1 MARFSSTLG
10 AVLSIL
16 REMDVRAARAA
27 AEMPF
32 LIVFASRDLPMAE
45 HLAGL
50 LYRGDRAHDIPPL
63 RTTKGALL
71 SDAAQ
76 LARANLVVIV
86 ARADQRDDQ
95 AERLRQALMTSGV
108 PCLMAYLQ
116 PDDAPPATEPAVY
129 IPMSNQ
135 AVDETAAVERL
146 VRAIRDMRVIDDLA
160 LARHLPAFRQ
170 PVIRDLIEETATAN
184 AAYSLGAGLLQINPV
199 TGLPIA
205 VADTIVLTKNQ
216 LLLAYKITLTMG
228 LPADIQHVMPQV
240 LGVIGGGLAFR
251 QAARGA
257 VSLLPALGIAPKV
270 AIAFAGT
277 YAIGEAVYRWCRS
290 GEPLSKVHWRAL
302 YAQALAKG
310 RAVAAALRRIARA
323 LTQRRVRQP
332 ARPEQTA
339 ASHAVLSSNGI
350 IHYS

>member
-16 REMDVRAARAA
+16 REVDVWAARAA
-27 AEMPF
+27 AETPF

-50 LYRGDRAHDIPPL
+50 LYRGDRAYDIPPL
-63 RTTKGALL
+63 HTAKGALL

-76 LARANLVVIV
+76 LARASLVVIV
-86 ARADQRDDQ
+86 ARADQRDDE
-95 AERLRQALMTSGV
+95 AERLRQTLATASI
-108 PCLMAYLQ
+108 PCVMAYLQ
-116 PDDAPPATEPAVY
+116 PDDAPLATEPAVH
-129 IPMSNQ
+129 IRMFNQ

-199 TGLPIA
+199 TGLPVA

-216 LLLAYKITLTMG
+216 LLLAYKITLVMG
-228 LPADIQHVMPQV
+228 LPADVQHIIPQV

-290 GEPLSKVHWRAL
+290 GEPLSKARWRTL
-302 YAQALAKG
+302 YTQALAKG
-310 RAVAAALRRIARA
+310 RAAAAALQRAARTLAQRRFR
-323 LTQRRVRQP
+323 RRVRVP
-332 ARPEQTA
+332 
-339 ASHAVLSSNGI
+339 SVNGVVRN
-350 IHYS
+350 YS

>member
-63 RTTKGALL
+63 RTAKGALL

-76 LARANLVVIV
+76 LVRANLVVIV
-86 ARADQRDDQ
+86 ARADQHDDE
-95 AERLRQALMTSGV
+95 ADRLRQALMTSGV
-108 PCLMAYLQ
+108 PCLMAYLH
-116 PDDAPPATEPAVY
+116 PDDALPATEPAVY
-129 IPMSNQ
+129 IPMSDQ

-146 VRAIRDMRVIDDLA
+146 VRAIREMRVIDDLA

-199 TGLPIA
+199 TGLPVA

-228 LPADIQHVMPQV
+228 LPADVQHVMPQV

-290 GEPLSKVHWRAL
+290 EEPLSEARLRAL
-302 YAQALAKG
+302 YAQARTRG
-310 RAVAAALRRIARA
+310 RAAAAALWQKLRTLIRRRA
-323 LTQRRVRQP
+323 RQP
-332 ARPEQTA
+332 ARPRHTVT
-339 ASHAVLSSNGI
+339 SHSKNGVA
-350 IHYS
+350 HYS

>member
-1 MARFSSTLG
+1 MAGFSSALSTALG
-10 AVLSIL
+10 IL
-16 REMDVRAARAA
+16 REIDVRAVRAA
-27 AEMPF
+27 AETPF
-32 LIVFASRDLPMAE
+32 LLAFASRDLPMAE

-63 RTTKGALL
+63 HAARGALL

-76 LARANLVVIV
+76 FARANLVVIV
-86 ARADQRDDQ
+86 ARADRRDDE
-95 AERLRQALMTSGV
+95 ADRLRQALTAAGI

-116 PDDAPPATEPAVY
+116 ADGALPATEPAVY
-129 IPMSNQ
+129 IPMPNQ
-135 AVDETAAVERL
+135 TVDEAAAVKRL
-146 VRAIRDMRVIDDLA
+146 VRAIRDMRVVDDLA

-170 PVIRDLIEETATAN
+170 SVIRDLIEETATTN

-199 TGLPIA
+199 TGLPVA

-216 LLLAYKITLTMG
+216 LLLAYKITLAMG
-228 LPADIQHVMPQV
+228 LPADVQYIMPQV

-290 GEPLSKVHWRAL
+290 GEPLSKARWRAL
-302 YAQALAKG
+302 YAQALARG
-310 RAVAAALRRIARA
+310 RTAAAALRRIARA
-323 LTQRRVRQP
+323 LTRRRPRPP
-332 ARPEQTA
+332 AHPEQTMPG
-339 ASHAVLSSNGI
+339 HVVLSSNGI